1 MILSE
6 LHTKGVQFA
15 TDRFVQLTVVDI
27 EHKSSNQGRI
37 DFLLQ
42 LYFFQTA
49 DLLHQSDQLR
59 ALRFSKCGGGDHFC
73 HLDGTVQVVLC
84 NELFGHIQED
94 VFSVFSR
101 NNLKNV

>member
-6 LHTKGVQFA
+6 LHAKCVQFA

-27 EHKSSNQGRI
+27 EHKSSYQGRI

-73 HLDGTVQVVLC
+73 HLDGTVQVVLHNKFLC
-84 NELFGHIQED
+84 HIQKNIL
-94 VFSVFSR
+94 SVFSR
-101 NNLKNV
+101 YNLKKR